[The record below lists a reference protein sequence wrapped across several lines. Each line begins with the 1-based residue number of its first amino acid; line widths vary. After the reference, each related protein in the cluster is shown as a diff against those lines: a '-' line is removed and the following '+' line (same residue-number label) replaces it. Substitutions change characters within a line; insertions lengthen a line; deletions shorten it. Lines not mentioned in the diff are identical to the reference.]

1 MDGRKD
7 RKEEERRQGSVRP
20 LSSCV
25 KNRFSG
31 DFPVVPWL
39 GVHAS
44 NAGVEGL
51 IPGQGTGFLHALWQ
65 GKK

>member
-1 MDGRKD
+1 M
-7 RKEEERRQGSVRP
+7 RP

-25 KNRFSG
+25 KKRFSE

-51 IPGQGTGFLHALWQ
+51 IPGQGTGFLHALWR

>member
-1 MDGRKD
+1 MGGRKE
-7 RKEEERRQGSVRP
+7 RKEEVRRQGSVRQ

-31 DFPVVPWL
+31 AFPVAQGL
-39 GVHAS
+39 GVHTS

-51 IPGQGTGFLHALWQ
+51 IPGQGTGSLHALWR